1 MQIYIQ
7 HYTLQSVFPDIHVT
21 GDSALRRA
29 RLGLLDVDLPLCC
42 QLRFISLYIL
52 YQLVI
57 MVKQVS
63 GSKALLLGSGFGMI
77 LVSVGGASIV
87 ECPACQKK
95 LIY

>member
-1 MQIYIQ
+1 M
-7 HYTLQSVFPDIHVT
+7 LHVT

-29 RLGLLDVDLPLCC
+29 RLGGTLDVDLPLCC

-77 LVSVGGASIV
+77 LVSVGGHRG
-87 ECPACQKK
+87 
-95 LIY
+95 IYRGMPRM